1 MKRRQQRSTNWC
13 PRLLFVDFFFF
24 VDLFFSSSCAI
35 FPPNKN
41 SLPYHSISFLPAK
54 KPVLLYP
61 RLKLAHSTRFSLVD
75 YYVQQLSHQTLL
87 SVRRNTINY
96 YKLFSETSKIKQNQT
111 NRSKLFLVDSFL
123 IGHFRI
129 ELPLV
134 GG

>member
-61 RLKLAHSTRFSLVD
+61 HLKTCSLYQILSCRLLRPTIVSSNSSL
-75 YYVQQLSHQTLL
+75 
-87 SVRRNTINY
+87 VRRNTINY
-96 YKLFSETSKIKQNQT
+96 YKLFSEMSKIKQNQT

-129 ELPLV
+129 KLPLV

>member
-1 MKRRQQRSTNWC
+1 MPPSTLC
-13 PRLLFVDFFFF
+13 RLLFLCRP
-24 VDLFFSSSCAI
+24 LFLVELRNL
-35 FPPNKN
+35 PPQQK
-41 SLPYHSISFLPAK
+41 LVALSFNLILARKK

-61 RLKLAHSTRFSLVD
+61 HLKLAHSTRFSLVD

-87 SVRRNTINY
+87 SVRRNTIIY

-111 NRSKLFLVDSFL
+111 NRSKLFLVDPFL

-129 ELPLV
+129 KLPLV